1 MFNWWR
7 RSNHSGDGDQG
18 DIRLSSVLV
27 QVTGA
32 LSDSLVVR
40 LACELLESRRSTL
53 HLLYVI
59 EVPRDT
65 PLDAVVAG
73 DSLVAEQVLEDME
86 RVASQYNCIIEAH
99 LVQARESGIAVVQE
113 AVEKNVEAVVIGASG
128 GETYGRYSLEQY
140 VPYILRHAPCRV
152 ILSREPI
159 QTLSSMPRYALRSRA
174 N

>member
-1 MFNWWR
+1 MLNWLR

-18 DIRLSSVLV
+18 NIRLSSVLV

-32 LSDSLVVR
+32 PSDSLVVR

-86 RVASQYNCIIEAH
+86 RAADRYNCIVEAH

-113 AVEKNVEAVVIGASG
+113 AVEKNVEAVVIGASVA
-128 GETYGRYSLEQY
+128 ESYGRFSLEQH

-152 ILSREPI
+152 ILSRDPI
-159 QTLSSMPRYALRSRA
+159 QAASGVPRYALRARSS
-174 N
+174 

>member
-1 MFNWWR
+1 MLNWLR

-18 DIRLSSVLV
+18 NIRPSSILV

-32 LSDSLVVR
+32 PTDSLVVR
-40 LACELLESRRSTL
+40 LACELLESRRSIL

-65 PLDAVVAG
+65 PLDAVIAS
-73 DSLVAEQVLEDME
+73 DSLVAEQALEDME
-86 RVASQYNCIIEAH
+86 RVASQYSCIIEAH
-99 LVQARESGIAVVQE
+99 LVQARESGIAVVRE
-113 AVEKNVEAVVIGASG
+113 AVEKNVEAIVIGASG
-128 GETYGRYSLEQY
+128 AETYGRYSIEQY
-140 VPYILRHAPCRV
+140 VPYILRYAPCRV

-159 QTLSSMPRYALRSRA
+159 QAVSSLPRYALRARA